1 MLPRQGLW
9 HGRNGRCFRQFCIIS
24 GRITTDGTGAFFEFP
39 QPVAATAGTGRV
51 LQLSP
56 VMAVV
61 IFLLHHDVLSHL
73 PAVRHDLRP
82 DSGKY
87 LHRLFLTV

>member
-1 MLPRQGLW
+1 MG
-9 HGRNGRCFRQFCIIS
+9 GTGVASVSSASVS

-39 QPVAATAGTGRV
+39 QPVSSNGRHRTSAAIVTGNGGCNFLFCIMMFCLVCQPRGTICGT
-51 LQLSP
+51 
-56 VMAVV
+56 
-61 IFLLHHDVLSHL
+61 
-73 PAVRHDLRP
+73 